1 MIISPRIYRTIQN
14 HFVSILGLIA
24 ICILLFAFI
33 FPTKHRIEDIQG
45 KIISVQEEV
54 NGHQSAI
61 SLLEN
66 KLASLRQTRA
76 KRKDQFQELESEL
89 ETLQEK
95 LGEKVIFHL
104 PEISPFPES
113 ADMLPKRFKDMAG
126 KLGLQEMIV
135 DMYEPAH
142 KMNGPSIAVT
152 ITASGSLPDFRAFL
166 IQLLETSYVA
176 AINQLQLSSCQSGL
190 CLDLD
195 LMIRL

>member
-1 MIISPRIYRTIQN
+1 MIISPRISTTIQN
-14 HFVSILGLIA
+14 HFVSILGVIA

-33 FPTKHRIEDIQG
+33 LPTKHRIEDMQG
-45 KIISVQEEV
+45 EIISVQEEV

-66 KLASLRQTRA
+66 KLASLRQTRT

-89 ETLQEK
+89 ETLQAKLTEK
-95 LGEKVIFHL
+95 IIFHL

-113 ADMLPKRFKDMAG
+113 ADMLPKILKDMAG
-126 KLGLQEMIV
+126 KLGLQEVII
-135 DMYEPAH
+135 DLQEPAH
-142 KMNGPSIAVT
+142 QFNGPSMAVT
-152 ITASGSLPDFRAFL
+152 ITASGSLPDFRAFF

-176 AINQLQLSSCQSGL
+176 SINQLQFSSCQSGL

-195 LMIRL
+195 LTIRL